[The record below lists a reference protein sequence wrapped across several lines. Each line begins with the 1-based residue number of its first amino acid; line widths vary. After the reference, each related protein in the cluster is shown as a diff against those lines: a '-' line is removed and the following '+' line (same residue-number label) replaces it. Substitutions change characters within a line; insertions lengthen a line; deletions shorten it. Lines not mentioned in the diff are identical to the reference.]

1 MSVLWNVYFRNDNA
15 TDADSMF
22 IPSVFNLLYLSWLVH
37 IQASLQYLCRYIMVY
52 IIHASFNLYHHS
64 YRSISLIY
72 HAYAASFMHHSW
84 IVHAPSILL
93 HHMCTYTDTSTY
105 IPFHTMHCAISCNV
119 PFFCFN
125 TMGCFAPKRFL
136 NMSWAIMN
144 TFGMAVDSDLG
155 KLYMADFEKTGQFT
169 GRSTDYS
176 GRIIRTNLDGSE
188 AEARWTVN
196 HPVIPVLGVD
206 AICKN

>member
-1 MSVLWNVYFRNDNA
+1 
-15 TDADSMF
+15 
-22 IPSVFNLLYLSWLVH
+22 
-37 IQASLQYLCRYIMVY
+37 
-52 IIHASFNLYHHS
+52 
-64 YRSISLIY
+64 
-72 HAYAASFMHHSW
+72 
-84 IVHAPSILL
+84 
-93 HHMCTYTDTSTY
+93 
-105 IPFHTMHCAISCNV
+105 
-119 PFFCFN
+119 
-125 TMGCFAPKRFL
+125 
-136 NMSWAIMN
+136 MSWAIMN

-206 AICKN
+206 GICKN